1 MRIVWSN
8 DLGFPFD
15 GRPSP
20 ADPSDNGG
28 PGIVAQ
34 VVQLAK
40 AAGDEAHHGH
50 VGDRVLQDPSV
61 DDRGCHAAI
70 STDGAEDTQ
79 PVVER
84 YEFTEH
90 GKICH
95 QDAISSFRRKSFGLD
110 EE

>member
-1 MRIVWSN
+1 MGVVWSD
-8 DLGFPFD
+8 DLGFSFD

-20 ADPSDNGG
+20 ADPSDNRG

-50 VGDRVLQDPSV
+50 VSDRVLEDPGV

-70 STDGAEDTQ
+70 STDGAEDTE

-84 YEFTEH
+84 YEVAKH
-90 GKICH
+90 GKIYH
-95 QDAISSFRRKSFGLD
+95 RDSIQFRAKVACART
-110 EE
+110 